1 MTTFSSHSYSS
12 PPFLERYL
20 NDSLSLPDFYSL
32 ATLLRVQKR
41 EAERLVIKH
50 KERAAGCRIRDL
62 FCTKETR
69 ELRRE
74 ILEML
79 SLYAVTRIGREMILT
94 LIPTQ
99 DREELQR
106 RFTDIRTGIE
116 LVQLLGA
123 ENVTRVRE
131 MLSKAEIKGIG
142 IFKAPVVAVQDR
154 DIEQLIKSS
163 YGDFVTVEF
172 LDSTEKAEELVNR
185 ENSILLIGEH
195 EHEHEYD
202 EPGIITKRVDDL
214 SEPCEICPEFVVR
227 SYVAKKSAIEVL
239 IEILEQFE
247 AIRNSELF
255 KEVSIADLKA
265 VLSLI
270 SVGEA
275 EVKDKD
281 RDKDKGA
288 ESFDEM
294 ILRYEEEIN
303 REAVRIMKTGGGAA
317 EFRAY
322 LDDILLQMADELMLK
337 GEDRITLQESA
348 LDLDAGE
355 PPFEFRRDK
364 IESLRLK
371 YNRER
376 GERSY
381 YRLSE
386 LAKQLE
392 QQREVV
398 REGIKK
404 LFYLDFMLATALF
417 ARDFE
422 LNPPELIDGGLG
434 LEMGKNIFLKAEEL
448 KGGEKVVPVS
458 YSIGEVK
465 LGIFG
470 ATPHPVAIL
479 TGANSGGKTC
489 LLNMLATS
497 VILTE
502 LGLPVPAERAEIPLL
517 PLYLYRRK
525 MIKKTGSFEYSMRA
539 LGRIFM
545 REGGKVVLIDEL
557 EALTEPGAMGRIM
570 ASILN
575 NLPEGTLGV
584 VITHLIHEI
593 LPHISMAKIRVDGI
607 EAEGLDASGN
617 IIVDRQPMFNHIGS
631 SMPELVIKKLLGRVK
646 NEKLRT
652 VYEEII
658 DALAT
663 ERAELGS
670 KSKDG

>member
-1 MTTFSSHSYSS
+1 MTTSSYYSYSS
-12 PPFLERYL
+12 PPFLEQYL
-20 NDSLSLPDFYSL
+20 NDSLDLPDFYSL
-32 ATLLRVQKR
+32 ASLLRIQKR

-79 SLYAVTRIGREMILT
+79 SLYAVTRIGKEMILT

-99 DREELQR
+99 NREELQR
-106 RFTDIRTGIE
+106 RFTDIRAGIE

-123 ENVTRVRE
+123 ENVKRVRE
-131 MLSKAEIKGIG
+131 MLSKVEIRGIG

-154 DIEQLIKSS
+154 EIEQLIKAN

-172 LDSTEKAEELVNR
+172 LDSVEKAEELVNR
-185 ENSILLIGEH
+185 ENSILLIGGR
-195 EHEHEYD
+195 EHEYD
-202 EPGIITKRVDDL
+202 EPGIITKRIDDL

-239 IEILEQFE
+239 IEILEHFE
-247 AIRNSELF
+247 AIKNSKLF
-255 KEVSIADLKA
+255 KDVPITELKA

-270 SVGEA
+270 SVSEA

-281 RDKDKGA
+281 RDKDNGA
-288 ESFDEM
+288 ESFDEK
-294 ILRYEEEIN
+294 ILRYEEQIN

-337 GEDRITLQESA
+337 GEDSITLRESV
-348 LDLDAGE
+348 LDLEAGE
-355 PPFEFRRDK
+355 LPFEFRRDK
-364 IESLRLK
+364 IGSLRLK

-381 YRLSE
+381 YRLCE

-392 QQREVV
+392 QHREVV

-448 KGGEKVVPVS
+448 KGGEKVIPVS

-545 REGGKVVLIDEL
+545 RKGGKVVLIDEL

-607 EAEGLDASGN
+607 ESEGLDASGN

-646 NEKLRT
+646 NVELRT

-658 DALAT
+658 DVLAN

-670 KSKDG
+670 KSKNG

>member
-1 MTTFSSHSYSS
+1 MTTFSSYSP

-20 NDSLSLPDFYSL
+20 KDSLDLPDFHSL
-32 ATLLRVQKR
+32 ASLLGIEER
-41 EAERLVIKH
+41 EAERVVIKY
-50 KERAAGCRIRDL
+50 KEREAGCRLRDL
-62 FCTKETR
+62 FCTKEAR

-94 LIPTQ
+94 LIPTR

-106 RFTDIRTGIE
+106 RFSDVRAGME
-116 LVQLLGA
+116 LVQLLGVK
-123 ENVTRVRE
+123 NVKRVRE
-131 MLSKAEIKGIG
+131 MLSKADIKGISASKA
-142 IFKAPVVAVQDR
+142 KAPVVAIQDR
-154 DIEQLIKSS
+154 EIEQLIRAN

-172 LDSTEKAEELVNR
+172 LDSAEKAEELVNR
-185 ENSILLIGEH
+185 TNKVLLISER

-202 EPGIITKRVDDL
+202 EPGIITRRIDEL
-214 SEPCEICPEFVVR
+214 SEPCEIYPEFVVMT
-227 SYVAKKSAIEVL
+227 YVAKKSAIEAL
-239 IEILEQFE
+239 IGILEQFE

-255 KEVSIADLKA
+255 KDVSIADLKA

-270 SVGEA
+270 SVSEA
-275 EVKDKD
+275 ERKE
-281 RDKDKGA
+281 GGY
-288 ESFDEM
+288 ESFDEV

-303 REAVRIMKTGGGAA
+303 REATRIMKTGGGAA

-337 GEDRITLQESA
+337 GEDRITLRESA
-348 LDLDAGE
+348 MESGE
-355 PPFEFRRDK
+355 LPFEFSREK
-364 IESLRLK
+364 IASLRLK
-371 YNRER
+371 YDRVIAER
-376 GERSY
+376 TYHRM
-381 YRLSE
+381 RE

-392 QQREVV
+392 QHRQVV
-398 REGIKK
+398 TEGIKR
-404 LFYLDFMLATALF
+404 LFYLDFLLATALF
-417 ARDFE
+417 AHGFE
-422 LNPPELIDGGLG
+422 LNLPELVDGGLG
-434 LEMGKNIFLKAEEL
+434 VEMGKNIFLKAEEIR
-448 KGGEKVVPVS
+448 GGEKVVPVS
-458 YSIGEVK
+458 YSVGDVK
-465 LGIFG
+465 LSIFG

-525 MIKKTGSFEYSMRA
+525 AIKKTGSFEYSMRA
-539 LGRIFM
+539 LSRIFM
-545 REGGKVVLIDEL
+545 REGGKVILIDEL

-607 EAEGLDASGN
+607 ESEGLDASGN
-617 IIVDRQPMFNHIGS
+617 IIVERQPMFNHIGS
-631 SMPELVIKKLLGRVK
+631 STPELVIKKLLGRVK
-646 NEKLRT
+646 NAELKR

-658 DALAT
+658 DVLAK
-663 ERAELGS
+663 ERAELAQTGMN
-670 KSKDG
+670 K

>member
-1 MTTFSSHSYSS
+1 MTTSSYYSYSS
-12 PPFLERYL
+12 PPFLEQYL
-20 NDSLSLPDFYSL
+20 NDSLDLPDFYSL
-32 ATLLRVQKR
+32 ASLLRIQKR

-79 SLYAVTRIGREMILT
+79 SLYAVTRIGKEMILT

-99 DREELQR
+99 NREELQR
-106 RFTDIRTGIE
+106 RFTDIRAGIE

-123 ENVTRVRE
+123 ENVKRVRE
-131 MLSKAEIKGIG
+131 MLSKVEIRGIG

-154 DIEQLIKSS
+154 EIEQLIKAN

-172 LDSTEKAEELVNR
+172 LDSVEKAEELVNR
-185 ENSILLIGEH
+185 ENSILLIGGR
-195 EHEHEYD
+195 EHEYD
-202 EPGIITKRVDDL
+202 EPGVITKRIDDL

-239 IEILEQFE
+239 IEILEHFE
-247 AIRNSELF
+247 AIKNSELF
-255 KEVSIADLKA
+255 KDVPITELKA

-270 SVGEA
+270 SVSEA

-281 RDKDKGA
+281 RDKDNGA
-288 ESFDEM
+288 ESFDEK
-294 ILRYEEEIN
+294 ILRYEEQIN

-337 GEDRITLQESA
+337 GEDSITLRESV
-348 LDLDAGE
+348 LDLEAGE
-355 PPFEFRRDK
+355 LPFEFRRDK
-364 IESLRLK
+364 IGSLRLK

-381 YRLSE
+381 YRLCE

-392 QQREVV
+392 QHREVV

-448 KGGEKVVPVS
+448 KGGEKVIPVS

-545 REGGKVVLIDEL
+545 RKGGKVVLIDEL

-607 EAEGLDASGN
+607 ESEGLDASGN

-646 NEKLRT
+646 NVELRT

-658 DALAT
+658 DVLAN

-670 KSKDG
+670 KSKNG

>member
-1 MTTFSSHSYSS
+1 MTTSSYYSYSS
-12 PPFLERYL
+12 PPFLEQYL
-20 NDSLSLPDFYSL
+20 NDSLDLPDFYSL
-32 ATLLRVQKR
+32 ASLLRIQKR

-79 SLYAVTRIGREMILT
+79 SFYAVTRIGREMILT

-99 DREELQR
+99 NREELQR
-106 RFTDIRTGIE
+106 RFTDIRAGIE

-123 ENVTRVRE
+123 ENVKRVRE
-131 MLSKAEIKGIG
+131 MLSKAEIRGIG

-154 DIEQLIKSS
+154 EIEQLIKAN

-172 LDSTEKAEELVNR
+172 LDSVEKAEELVNR
-185 ENSILLIGEH
+185 ENSILLIDGR
-195 EHEHEYD
+195 EHEYD
-202 EPGIITKRVDDL
+202 EPGIITKRIDDL

-239 IEILEQFE
+239 IEILERFE
-247 AIRNSELF
+247 AIKNSELF
-255 KEVSIADLKA
+255 KDVPITDLKA

-270 SVGEA
+270 SVSEA

-281 RDKDKGA
+281 RDKDSGA
-288 ESFDEM
+288 ESFDEK
-294 ILRYEEEIN
+294 ILRYEEQIN

-337 GEDRITLQESA
+337 GEDSITLRESV
-348 LDLDAGE
+348 LDLEAGE
-355 PPFEFRRDK
+355 LPFEFRRDK
-364 IESLRLK
+364 IRSLRLK

-381 YRLSE
+381 YRLCE

-392 QQREVV
+392 QHREAV

-448 KGGEKVVPVS
+448 KGGEKVIPVS

-607 EAEGLDASGN
+607 ESEGLDASGN

-646 NEKLRT
+646 NVELRT

-658 DALAT
+658 DVLAN

>member
-1 MTTFSSHSYSS
+1 MTTSSYYSYSS
-12 PPFLERYL
+12 PPFLEQYL
-20 NDSLSLPDFYSL
+20 NDSLGLPDFYSL
-32 ATLLRVQKR
+32 ASLLRIQKR
-41 EAERLVIKH
+41 EAERLAIKH

-79 SLYAVTRIGREMILT
+79 SFYAVTRIGREMILT
-94 LIPTQ
+94 LIPSQ
-99 DREELQR
+99 NREELQR
-106 RFTDIRTGIE
+106 RFTDIRAGIE

-123 ENVTRVRE
+123 ENVKRVRE
-131 MLSKAEIKGIG
+131 MLSKAEIRGIG

-154 DIEQLIKSS
+154 EIEQLIKAN

-172 LDSTEKAEELVNR
+172 LDSVEKAEELVNR
-185 ENSILLIGEH
+185 ENSILLIDGR
-195 EHEHEYD
+195 EHEYD
-202 EPGIITKRVDDL
+202 EPGIITKRIDDL

-239 IEILEQFE
+239 IEILERFE
-247 AIRNSELF
+247 AIKNSELF
-255 KEVSIADLKA
+255 KDVPITDLKA

-270 SVGEA
+270 SVSEA

-281 RDKDKGA
+281 RDKDSGA
-288 ESFDEM
+288 ESFDEK
-294 ILRYEEEIN
+294 ILRYEEQIN

-337 GEDRITLQESA
+337 GEDSITLRESV
-348 LDLDAGE
+348 LDLEAGE
-355 PPFEFRRDK
+355 LPFEFRRDK
-364 IESLRLK
+364 IGSLRLK

-381 YRLSE
+381 YRLCE

-392 QQREVV
+392 QHREVV

-448 KGGEKVVPVS
+448 KGGEKVIPVS

-631 SMPELVIKKLLGRVK
+631 SMPELVIKKLLGRVR
-646 NEKLRT
+646 NEELRT

>member
-1 MTTFSSHSYSS
+1 MTTSSYYSYSS
-12 PPFLERYL
+12 PPFLEQYL
-20 NDSLSLPDFYSL
+20 NDSLDLPDFYSL
-32 ATLLRVQKR
+32 ASLLRIQKR

-79 SLYAVTRIGREMILT
+79 SLYAVTRIGKEMILT

-99 DREELQR
+99 NREELQR
-106 RFTDIRTGIE
+106 RFTDIRAGIE

-123 ENVTRVRE
+123 ENVKRVRE
-131 MLSKAEIKGIG
+131 MLSKVEIRGIG

-154 DIEQLIKSS
+154 EIEQLIKAN

-172 LDSTEKAEELVNR
+172 LDSVEKAEELVNR
-185 ENSILLIGEH
+185 ENSILLIGGR
-195 EHEHEYD
+195 EHEYD
-202 EPGIITKRVDDL
+202 EPGIITKRIDDL

-239 IEILEQFE
+239 IEILEHFE
-247 AIRNSELF
+247 AIKNSELF
-255 KEVSIADLKA
+255 KDVPITELKA

-270 SVGEA
+270 SVSEA

-281 RDKDKGA
+281 RDKDNGA
-288 ESFDEM
+288 ESFDEK
-294 ILRYEEEIN
+294 ILRYEEQIN

-337 GEDRITLQESA
+337 GEDSITLRESV
-348 LDLDAGE
+348 LDLEAGE
-355 PPFEFRRDK
+355 LPFEFRRDK
-364 IESLRLK
+364 IGSLRLK

-381 YRLSE
+381 YRLCE

-392 QQREVV
+392 QHREVV

-448 KGGEKVVPVS
+448 KGGEKVIPVS

-545 REGGKVVLIDEL
+545 RKGGKVVLIDEL

-607 EAEGLDASGN
+607 ESEGLDASGN

-646 NEKLRT
+646 NVELRT

-658 DALAT
+658 DVLAN

-670 KSKDG
+670 KSKNG

>member
-1 MTTFSSHSYSS
+1 MTTSSYYSYSS
-12 PPFLERYL
+12 PPFLEQYL
-20 NDSLSLPDFYSL
+20 NDSLDLPDFYSL
-32 ATLLRVQKR
+32 ASLLRIQKR

-79 SLYAVTRIGREMILT
+79 SLYAVTRIGKEMILT

-99 DREELQR
+99 NREELQR
-106 RFTDIRTGIE
+106 RFTDIRAGIE

-123 ENVTRVRE
+123 ENVKRVRE
-131 MLSKAEIKGIG
+131 MLSKVEIRGIG

-154 DIEQLIKSS
+154 EIEQLIKAN

-172 LDSTEKAEELVNR
+172 LDSVEKAEELVNR
-185 ENSILLIGEH
+185 ENSILLIGGR
-195 EHEHEYD
+195 EHEYD
-202 EPGIITKRVDDL
+202 EPGVITKRIDDL

-239 IEILEQFE
+239 IEILERFE
-247 AIRNSELF
+247 AIKNSELF
-255 KEVSIADLKA
+255 KDVPITELKA

-270 SVGEA
+270 SVSEA

-281 RDKDKGA
+281 RDKDNGA
-288 ESFDEM
+288 ESFDEK
-294 ILRYEEEIN
+294 ILRYEEQIN

-337 GEDRITLQESA
+337 GEDSITLRESV
-348 LDLDAGE
+348 LDLEAGE
-355 PPFEFRRDK
+355 LPFEFRRDK
-364 IESLRLK
+364 IGSLRLK

-381 YRLSE
+381 YRLCE

-392 QQREVV
+392 QHREVV

-448 KGGEKVVPVS
+448 KGGEKVIPVS

-545 REGGKVVLIDEL
+545 RKGGKVVLIDEL

-607 EAEGLDASGN
+607 ESEGLDASGN

-646 NEKLRT
+646 NVELRT

-658 DALAT
+658 DVLAN

-670 KSKDG
+670 KSKNG

>member
-1 MTTFSSHSYSS
+1 MTTSSYYSYSS
-12 PPFLERYL
+12 PPFLEQYL
-20 NDSLSLPDFYSL
+20 NDSLDLPDFYSL
-32 ATLLRVQKR
+32 ASLLRIQKR

-79 SLYAVTRIGREMILT
+79 SLYAVTRIGKEMILT

-99 DREELQR
+99 NREELQR
-106 RFTDIRTGIE
+106 RFTDIRAGIE

-123 ENVTRVRE
+123 ENVKRVRE
-131 MLSKAEIKGIG
+131 MLSKVEIRGIG

-154 DIEQLIKSS
+154 EIEQLIKAN

-172 LDSTEKAEELVNR
+172 LDSVEKAEELVNR
-185 ENSILLIGEH
+185 ENSILLIGGR
-195 EHEHEYD
+195 EHEYD
-202 EPGIITKRVDDL
+202 EPGIITKRIDDL

-239 IEILEQFE
+239 IEILEHFE
-247 AIRNSELF
+247 AIKNSELF
-255 KEVSIADLKA
+255 KDVPITELKA

-270 SVGEA
+270 SVSEA

-281 RDKDKGA
+281 RDKDNGA
-288 ESFDEM
+288 ESFDEK
-294 ILRYEEEIN
+294 ILRYEEQIN

-337 GEDRITLQESA
+337 GEDSITLRESV
-348 LDLDAGE
+348 LDLEAGE
-355 PPFEFRRDK
+355 LPFEFRRDK
-364 IESLRLK
+364 IGSLRLK

-381 YRLSE
+381 YRLCE

-392 QQREVV
+392 QHREVV

-448 KGGEKVVPVS
+448 KGGEKVIPVS

-607 EAEGLDASGN
+607 ESEGLDASGN

-646 NEKLRT
+646 NVELRT

-658 DALAT
+658 DVLAN

-670 KSKDG
+670 KSKNG

>member
-1 MTTFSSHSYSS
+1 MTTSSYYSYSS

-20 NDSLSLPDFYSL
+20 NDSLGLPDFYSL
-32 ATLLRVQKR
+32 ASLLRIQKR

-79 SLYAVTRIGREMILT
+79 SLYAVTRIGKEMILT

-99 DREELQR
+99 NREELQR
-106 RFTDIRTGIE
+106 RFTDIRAGIE

-123 ENVTRVRE
+123 ENVKRVRE
-131 MLSKAEIKGIG
+131 MLSKAEIRGIG

-154 DIEQLIKSS
+154 EIEQLIKAN

-172 LDSTEKAEELVNR
+172 LDSVEKAEELVNR
-185 ENSILLIGEH
+185 ENSILLIGGR
-195 EHEHEYD
+195 EHEYD
-202 EPGIITKRVDDL
+202 EPGIITKRIDDL

-239 IEILEQFE
+239 IEILERFE
-247 AIRNSELF
+247 AIKNSELF
-255 KEVSIADLKA
+255 KDVPITDLKA

-270 SVGEA
+270 SVSEA

-281 RDKDKGA
+281 RDKDNGA
-288 ESFDEM
+288 ESFDEK
-294 ILRYEEEIN
+294 ILRYEEQIN

-337 GEDRITLQESA
+337 GEDSITLRESV
-348 LDLDAGE
+348 LDLEAGE
-355 PPFEFRRDK
+355 LPFEFRRDK
-364 IESLRLK
+364 IGSLRLK

-381 YRLSE
+381 YRLCE

-392 QQREVV
+392 QHREVV

-448 KGGEKVVPVS
+448 KGGEKVIPVS

-470 ATPHPVAIL
+470 ATPHPSWVCQCLPRGRRYHCCLFIC
-479 TGANSGGKTC
+479 TG
-489 LLNMLATS
+489 
-497 VILTE
+497 
-502 LGLPVPAERAEIPLL
+502 ER
-517 PLYLYRRK
+517 
-525 MIKKTGSFEYSMRA
+525 
-539 LGRIFM
+539 
-545 REGGKVVLIDEL
+545 
-557 EALTEPGAMGRIM
+557 
-570 ASILN
+570 
-575 NLPEGTLGV
+575 
-584 VITHLIHEI
+584 
-593 LPHISMAKIRVDGI
+593 
-607 EAEGLDASGN
+607 
-617 IIVDRQPMFNHIGS
+617 
-631 SMPELVIKKLLGRVK
+631 
-646 NEKLRT
+646 
-652 VYEEII
+652 
-658 DALAT
+658 
-663 ERAELGS
+663 
-670 KSKDG
+670 